1 MSALGPIKCLQ
12 VDVKKKSAYLTQAHI
27 KADRFF
33 SFTKT
38 LDKVRNKF
46 EQTSCEVKGQIR
58 YSEEC

>member
-1 MSALGPIKCLQ
+1 MFAGRRE
-12 VDVKKKSAYLTQAHI
+12 KKSAYLTQAHI